1 MKDQEPSD
9 AEFFELLTRAVT
21 ALETI
26 AKGFEEIQI
35 DMELKAPPVAEY
47 STVIIGPEDEAPAE
61 GPEEGIA
68 HGHPIDEEVAHAAM
82 DPLCNPEA
90 PRFDEE
96 DNYPQCPNCDGD
108 SRRAPTEGQ
117 WECEDCHYRW
127 KVDEAPAEVFRPDY
141 PPGDEA
147 HDPDYKPTGPPEHV
161 EVP

>member
-1 MKDQEPSD
+1 MY
-9 AEFFELLTRAVT
+9 LH
-21 ALETI
+21 LETI
-26 AKGFEEIQI
+26 ANGFENPSATTKVE
-35 DMELKAPPVAEY
+35 EY
-47 STVIIGPEDEAPAE
+47 TTEVFGPEDEAPAE

-96 DNYPQCPNCDGD
+96 DNYRQCPTCDETTLD
-108 SRRAPTEGQ
+108 STIERFG
-117 WECEDCHYRW
+117 ECAHCHYGE
-127 KVDEAPAEVFRPDY
+127 VDEAPAEVFRPDY

-161 EVP
+161 EEP